1 MTPTSFYVGIL
12 PDGTLLKGG
21 ATPESA
27 TRQVK
32 ATGFDGTIVVDE
44 VPPTENEGRAAPEA
58 GDRFVRLAVARS
70 GLRPVTKQEVMALT
84 PEQAVERLYPILR
97 HLKTQWVEKRS
108 PLKWADELMGD
119 NSKLVKDTTNSASP
133 VSETTERAGYLIGLN
148 LFPADKL
155 VKVVPEKYAT
165 HPFAAIITQAKS
177 GELVSTSRGLGL
189 PAIMRDNL
197 TAAFQT
203 TGWTL
208 CAGSSAFCRNA
219 CLVFTGKNALGGVN
233 DWKKAGLALAML
245 ADPVAYFRLLVL
257 SVERGVKE
265 AKKQDTV
272 FFARMNLLSDIPWE
286 ELVPWLFK
294 MFPTVKF
301 YDYTKVY
308 GRDPL
313 GRHGI
318 KNYDLT
324 FSFSGTNK
332 NLVTRSL
339 YEDNRRVAVVFL
351 GYKTSGG
358 RMVPFRKVAGA
369 TASGKTIPYGFGI
382 VSETDM
388 FAPDELKG
396 TPAGMRKVITGDSH
410 DARPLDPP
418 NRIQKQAVITGLIW
432 KTPMGTPL
440 DKRTEAQDS
449 AFVTKTYF
457 VPAKKVKGVS
467 RADFEGTFR
476 LNPGE
481 EIEGFLVVAETPRYE
496 GLGDAAAS
504 LTVGE

>member
-1 MTPTSFYVGIL
+1 MTPTSFYIGIL
-12 PDGTLLKGG
+12 PDGTVLQAG

-27 TRQVK
+27 VEKVRD
-32 ATGFDGTIVVDE
+32 TGFSGKIVVDE
-44 VPPTENEGRAAPEA
+44 TPPTENEGRFIRPEA
-58 GDRFVRLAVARS
+58 TLDSAIKRS
-70 GLRPVTKQEVMALT
+70 GLSPIRKSEVMAIS
-84 PEQAVERLYPILR
+84 PEQAVERLRPILK
-97 HLKTQWVEKRS
+97 HLNTQWVAKAGVG
-108 PLKWADELMGD
+108 KWADELMGD
-119 NSKLVKDTTNSASP
+119 NAKLVKDTTNRSSP
-133 VSETTERAGYLIGLN
+133 VSETTERSGYLIGLN

-155 VKVVPEKYAT
+155 VKLLPVRYPD
-165 HPFAAIITQAKS
+165 HPFSKIITQSVS
-177 GELVSTSRGLGL
+177 GQLAFDESLGL
-189 PAIMRDNL
+189 PVRAKKNL
-197 TAAFQT
+197 MAAFQNKY
-203 TGWTL
+203 WSL
-208 CAGSSAFCRNA
+208 CAGSSPFCRNA

-233 DWKKAGLALAML
+233 DWKKAGLALAMM

-257 SVERGVKE
+257 SIERGIAE
-265 AKKQDTV
+265 AKRQDTV
-272 FFARMNLLSDIPWE
+272 FFARMNLLSDVPWE
-286 ELVPWLFK
+286 EFAPWLFK

-313 GRHGI
+313 GRHGV

-351 GYKTSGG
+351 GYKTVKGSV
-358 RMVPFRKVAGA
+358 VPFRKVAGE
-369 TASGKTIPYGFGI
+369 TASGKTVPYGFGI
-382 VSETDM
+382 VAETDM
-388 FAPDELKG
+388 FAPPELKG
-396 TPAGMRKVITGDSH
+396 TPAGMRKVTTGDSH

-432 KTPMGTPL
+432 KTPMGAPISL
-440 DKRTEAQDS
+440 RTEAQNS

-457 VPAKKVKGVS
+457 VPAAKVKGVK

-476 LNPGE
+476 LNPGD

-496 GLGDAAAS
+496 GLGEDAAS
-504 LTVGE
+504 LTLGA

>member
-1 MTPTSFYVGIL
+1 MSPTSFYIGIL
-12 PDGTLLKGG
+12 PDGTLLQGG

-27 TRQVK
+27 TSKVK

-84 PEQAVERLYPILR
+84 PEQAVERLYPVLR

-133 VSETTERAGYLIGLN
+133 VSETTKRAGYLIGLN

-265 AKKQDTV
+265 AAKQDTV

-351 GYKTSGG
+351 GYKTSKG
-358 RMVPFRKVAGA
+358 RLVPFRKVAGETKA
-369 TASGKTIPYGFGI
+369 GKTIPYGFGI

-388 FAPDELKG
+388 FAPPELQG

-418 NRIQKQAVITGLIW
+418 NRIQREAVITGLIW
-432 KTPMGTPL
+432 KTPMGTPM

-457 VPAKKVKGVS
+457 VPAKKTKGVK

-496 GLGDAAAS
+496 GLGETAAS

>member
-12 PDGTLLKGG
+12 PDGTLLQGG